1 MRTILAGAATL
12 AFAATI
18 GVLPTTA
25 FANPGGDHGPAMK
38 QGNGNAAAA
47 KNDKAAQGPQKGN
60 AAAGPA
66 MKAANTVTTV
76 RGNGNGNANGDGN
89 GNKAKAGPDN
99 RNASAPMKP
108 GKPDKA
114 ERTPGNN
121 ADRGNSGNGKGNA
134 NNGKANNGRANNGK
148 ANNGKAMPVNN
159 AGRNNGTK
167 GFADRDGMR
176 DADINHGARRV
187 TRVAHIDRT
196 INHGLIDG
204 CPPGLAS
211 KGTDCTPPGQFKK
224 QPDTWRAFYDR
235 PSWWGYN
242 RLSGNDYRYDNGYL
256 YRMRGDSILGY
267 IPLLGGALSI
277 GNQWPSYY
285 RQAEVPSYY
294 VDYYNLGQS
303 GAYRYADNVLYRV
316 DPGTQAITSIAA
328 LLTGDQFN
336 VGQPMPA
343 GYGVYNV
350 PYAYQDRYYDGPDA
364 SYRYADGY
372 VYQVDP
378 KTRLITAAIELL
390 T

>member
-25 FANPGGDHGPAMK
+25 FANPGGGHGNGNGKSASNGPATK
-38 QGNGNAAAA
+38 QGNAA
-47 KNDKAAQGPQKGN
+47 KNDKSAQSQQKGPQKGN
-60 AAAGPA
+60 AASGPA
-66 MKAANTVTTV
+66 MKTPQAAAV
-76 RGNGNGNANGDGN
+76 RGNGNDN
-89 GNKAKAGPDN
+89 GNNAKSGPDN
-99 RNASAPMKP
+99 RNAAAAVKP
-108 GKPDKA
+108 GKSEKA
-114 ERTPGNN
+114 QRPAGNS
-121 ADRGNSGNGKGNA
+121 ADRGNSG
-134 NNGKANNGRANNGK
+134 
-148 ANNGKAMPVNN
+148 KAMPVNK
-159 AGRNNGTK
+159 ASGNNGAK
-167 GFADRDGMR
+167 GFADRGDLRGS
-176 DADINHGARRV
+176 DINHGTRRV
-187 TRVAHIDRT
+187 TRITHIDRT

-204 CPPGLAS
+204 CPPGLAK
-211 KGTDCTPPGQFKK
+211 KGTGCTPPGQFKK

-256 YRMRGDSILGY
+256 YRIGGDSILGY

-285 RQAEVPSYY
+285 RQTEVPSYY
-294 VDYYNLGQS
+294 ADYYNLGQPD
-303 GAYRYADNVLYRV
+303 AYRYADNVLYRV

-350 PYAYQDRYYDGPDA
+350 PYAYQDRYYDSPDA
-364 SYRYADGY
+364 YYRYADGY

-390 T
+390 S